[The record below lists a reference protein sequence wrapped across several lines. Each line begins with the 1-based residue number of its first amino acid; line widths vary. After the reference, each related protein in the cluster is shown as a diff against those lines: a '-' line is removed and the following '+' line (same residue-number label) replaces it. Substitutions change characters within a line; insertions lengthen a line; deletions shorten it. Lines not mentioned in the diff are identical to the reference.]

1 MQQLGD
7 LTDLNLSAVTWDCF
21 FFSLFSTSKQAQPLF
36 GSVLLFLSTWLHL
49 EVFTCRLH
57 PQHARLHAQQHVQA
71 GQLRCNDHLFSKRE
85 RERSALMPEG
95 FIPLSSPCMCR
106 APFPGLH
113 ASAFD
118 PVSWAWLSS
127 TGHHESLG
135 SGFSAGSA
143 GKKPGPQRE
152 VRPKNSNPCPL
163 GREDR
168 LLIRA
173 YQAVVGYMDS
183 GL

>member
-1 MQQLGD
+1 MSPPPAARSTHVCMRSSTSRLD
-7 LTDLNLSAVTWDCF
+7 SYAVTITCF
-21 FFSLFSTSKQAQPLF
+21 QR
-36 GSVLLFLSTWLHL
+36 
-49 EVFTCRLH
+49 E
-57 PQHARLHAQQHVQA
+57 
-71 GQLRCNDHLFSKRE
+71 RE

>member
-1 MQQLGD
+1 MVQ
-7 LTDLNLSAVTWDCF
+7 CF
-21 FFSLFSTSKQAQPLF
+21 CFCLPGCTSRSSRVASTR
-36 GSVLLFLSTWLHL
+36 SV
-49 EVFTCRLH
+49 
-57 PQHARLHAQQHVQA
+57 QHARLHAQQHVQA

-106 APFPGLH
+106 ALFPGLH